1 MLHLLIDRLPLQLHC
16 IFSKLSE
23 IIIVGAER
31 SSLQPPPSRQCTDHI
46 VTGWLPCFKDD
57 NQYHC
62 AHTIVIPDR
71 DFYIPHS
78 DIWWP
83 VCNTMNALFQAWQ
96 SISLC
101 STCSDPPC
109 LHTIVISDRDLHIP
123 HSDIWWPVYNTLF
136 QAWQSMIYLFR
147 PTISA
152 YYCHFR

>member
-83 VCNTMNALFQAWQ
+83 VCNTINALFQAWQ

-101 STCSDPPC
+101 PTCSDPPC
-109 LHTIVISDRDLHIP
+109 LHTIVISDRDLHIQWLKKCP
-123 HSDIWWPVYNTLF
+123 HVSQILKDSVIARHILSIRPNTWWLT
-136 QAWQSMIYLFR
+136 
-147 PTISA
+147 
-152 YYCHFR
+152 